1 MKMNKHNLPRVK
13 IPDLTIDEVKRIDVD
28 EVSAL
33 ANKMRRAVVDENR

>member
-1 MKMNKHNLPRVK
+1 MNKHNLPRVK